1 MEEIKK
7 LLMEMGKDLF
17 DSFAGDPGDGGVLL
31 GRPPRVFYL
40 DFSYEDGRGNQDARV
55 AEEQLETYR
64 YENGSLEKVEPGTEN
79 ETEPGNR
86 AYFEEGRARI
96 SIDRI
101 NNYAFF
107 SFQVGPLFGRG
118 YRYKILE
125 GENGKTLGEEE
136 MLWIS

>member
-40 DFSYEDGRGNQDARV
+40 DFSYGEGEPRGNPQ
-55 AEEQLETYR
+55 ETYR
-64 YENGSLEKVEPGTEN
+64 YVNGSLKQVEPGTEN
-79 ETEPGNR
+79 ETEPGNGS
-86 AYFEEGRARI
+86 YFEEGRAWI
-96 SIDRI
+96 GIDKK
-101 NNYAFF
+101 NNFAYF

-118 YRYKILE
+118 YRYKIVE

-136 MLWIS
+136 ELWIS